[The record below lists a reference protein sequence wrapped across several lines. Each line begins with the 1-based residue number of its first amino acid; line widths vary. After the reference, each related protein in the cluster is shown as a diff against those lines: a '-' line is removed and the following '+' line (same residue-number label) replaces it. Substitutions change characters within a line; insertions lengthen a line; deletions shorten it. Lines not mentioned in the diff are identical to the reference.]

1 MQPYRILLIAAI
13 AVAALCASACASDA
27 PDPESALVFAA
38 ASVEGPLTAL
48 AERYE
53 EETGVSID
61 INFGG
66 SNALARQIVAG
77 APADLFFSA
86 GLSPIALLASEN
98 LARSGDDALFG
109 NELVVVVRPEIG
121 ELANL
126 DALLDDDIGRLA
138 IVDPELG
145 PAGRYAHEALTAA
158 GLWNGLLPKIVL
170 AQDVRA
176 ALAYVESGSA
186 DAGIVYRTDAKTS
199 PELTVAYAIPS
210 EMHSPISYL
219 GVAIRDAANSEAAA
233 DFLRFLASDEASE
246 AFRDAGFSSPR

>member
-1 MQPYRILLIAAI
+1 MQPPRILLIAAI
-13 AVAALCASACASDA
+13 AVAVLCASACASDA

-61 INFGG
+61 LNFGG

-77 APADLFFSA
+77 APADLFLSA
-86 GLSPIALLASEN
+86 GLSPVALLVSEN
-98 LARSGDDALFG
+98 LAPFGGDALLG
-109 NELVVVVRPEIG
+109 NELVVVHPEIG
-121 ELANL
+121 EMANL

-138 IVDPELG
+138 VVDPELG

-158 GLWNGLLPKIVL
+158 GLWDALLPKIVL

-186 DAGIVYRTDAKTS
+186 DAGIVYRTDAETA
-199 PELTVAYAIPS
+199 PELTVAYAVPS
-210 EMHSPISYL
+210 EMHSPISYI

-233 DFLRFLASDEASE
+233 DFLWFLASDEASE